1 MKTLILVLL
10 VSVSSLALASGYNLP
25 KNKTLTQQ
33 YYERELTKDYRMTQA
48 LKQELR
54 DTGRIAP
61 KDYTDVYNM
70 QQGYRYDGGY
80 IREPYNMY
88 GR

>member
-1 MKTLILVLL
+1 MRTFLFVLL
-10 VSVSSLALASGYNLP
+10 VALSSMAFAGGYDLP

-33 YYERELTKDYRMTQA
+33 HYERELLKDYRMTQA